1 MFSKKF
7 GMQNAFYTLVLK
19 MDPAPTTI
27 SYILD
32 GQQIFVKCWMNMI
45 LLDEFWLFGI
55 INESDASYDTLVIDA
70 SCIHWWLWWWW

>member
-32 GQQIFVKCWMNMI
+32 GQQIFVKC
-45 LLDEFWLFGI
+45 
-55 INESDASYDTLVIDA
+55 
-70 SCIHWWLWWWW
+70 